1 MTDSPARGP
10 SIRNAVIH
18 LTNEQPLLA
27 DLFEVP
33 AATDLGLVCTNLRT
47 MAGKRP
53 AFVDDSASLFYIPYA
68 HMRFLE
74 ISPAALGRR
83 LASGESEEATPT
95 AVEPTEAEAD
105 LELDEEFLRRIRE
118 V

>member
-1 MTDSPARGP
+1 MTDEVRGGAM
-10 SIRNAVIH
+10 IRNAVIH

-27 DLFEVP
+27 DLFTMP
-33 AATDLGLVCTNLRT
+33 APADSGLVCTNLRT

-53 AFVDDSASLFYIPYA
+53 VFADDSASVFYFPYA

-74 ISPAALGRR
+74 IPPAALGDRR
-83 LASGESEEATPT
+83 GSAD
-95 AVEPTEAEAD
+95 VAEAAPAAD
-105 LELDEEFLRRIRE
+105 EPAEPEPELELDEDFLRRIRE